1 MLYYYTGLIHIGSHH
16 VRLLC
21 FYESLFESL
30 YHKGHIYIYSC
41 TFISNVQFK
50 CLLWIALIIT
60 VFTNTEQDMAFGVLL
75 HAVHQKQASR
85 KLEFWKC
92 AKMKFDPYISPM
104 MITDSQMHEKSPKKQ
119 KSTQKGTWTFRNLC
133 YLFITTFGNFW
144 QLFSTYGSLWK
155 LLLIF
160 GNFWEVLATFI
171 NFWKLMAIYCNLC

>member
-1 MLYYYTGLIHIGSHH
+1 MLYYHTGLIHIGSHH

-75 HAVHQKQASR
+75 HAVHHKQEIRILKMCKNEIWPIYIPHDDYWPPKCMKTPPKSR
-85 KLEFWKC
+85 RAPKKGQIRPKR
-92 AKMKFDPYISPM
+92 AKKPKKRVFSKSSKVLIFSKPVP
-104 MITDSQMHEKSPKKQ
+104 KSP
-119 KSTQKGTWTFRNLC
+119 
-133 YLFITTFGNFW
+133 NF
-144 QLFSTYGSLWK
+144 SPKNG
-155 LLLIF
+155 
-160 GNFWEVLATFI
+160 
-171 NFWKLMAIYCNLC
+171 